1 LKIGDVFERS
11 EWFGSNILDTLASFY
26 LTQDIRAHRRK
37 KGAVFSYG
45 DYMIWYDPVENGDV
59 LRLLPYGDGEDML
72 QPFDP
77 FDDHPGSRSLL
88 LPQPE
93 YRQAWVEPP
102 VRALA

>member
-1 LKIGDVFERS
+1 M
-11 EWFGSNILDTLASFY
+11 ASFY

-37 KGAVFSYG
+37 KGVVFSYG

-59 LRLLPYGDGEDML
+59 LRLLPYGYDDNMQL
-72 QPFDP
+72 PFDP
-77 FDDHPGSRSLL
+77 FGDLPGSRSLL

-93 YRQAWVEPP
+93 YRQAWTESP